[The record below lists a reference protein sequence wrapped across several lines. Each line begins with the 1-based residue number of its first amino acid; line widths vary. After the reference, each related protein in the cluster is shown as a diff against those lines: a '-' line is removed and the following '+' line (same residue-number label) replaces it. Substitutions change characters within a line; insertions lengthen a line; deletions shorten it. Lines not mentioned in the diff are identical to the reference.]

1 MKREEIIE
9 HFRKLSREAAAE
21 AEECEGDYGISG
33 GPEDGARDAF
43 DHAAAFIEQHLPANT
58 ITLQLPTYAPGDP
71 KAGEVVEEGDH
82 VWTIKQ
88 PWEIAYWIVD
98 GFVVNGGAMLPYMMV
113 RRSGTSLE
121 KTMMPATGPYY
132 STADARDAALAA
144 AKEAAKEAAE

>member
-43 DHAAAFIEQHLPANT
+43 DHAATFLEQHIPPNS

-71 KAGEVVEEGDH
+71 KAGEVVEVGDTFFALDEDEFAWIGEKCTGYVRIRKH
-82 VWTIKQ
+82 WWPTFEDINHQ
-88 PWEIAYWIVD
+88 P
-98 GFVVNGGAMLPYMMV
+98 VVG
-113 RRSGTSLE
+113 RF
-121 KTMMPATGPYY
+121 Y
-132 STADARDAALAA
+132 STPAARDAAMKAA
-144 AKEAAKEAAE
+144 EEAASND